1 MRPAEN
7 ILSEETGEMK
17 REIKAAHAD
26 TGGRA
31 YVGASGLLLAII
43 AIAGITFCSAC
54 SGSNGTT
61 DKPEKK
67 GKAKKQVSG
76 TPFSGGTFEA
86 SGAAYVPGADGI
98 LFVDDSRPGE
108 VFWMQIDQAGQ
119 QVGDIKHIPLGVT
132 VENPEG
138 ITSDGS
144 YFYIVGSQA
153 IPKGGER
160 NAIARFAFDPNTQ
173 SVKDASVIGNLREW
187 LLSRVADL
195 KGAGE
200 MKGSKGG
207 LNIEGLAWDPE
218 RKQLLLGL
226 RSPIINEQALI
237 VPVKL
242 GNPAGPFSSDNLQLG
257 QDKAIP
263 VSLGGS
269 GIRDIQYDNKLKSFL
284 LISGA
289 PENEEKG
296 DFILWQWD
304 GTSGQPIQKSVLDK
318 KVKPEGVTS
327 VEVGGQNFIYIV
339 CDASRYTKIDYTDL
353 D

>member
-1 MRPAEN
+1 
-7 ILSEETGEMK
+7 MK
-17 REIKAAHAD
+17 REIKAAHLD
-26 TGGRA
+26 TCGGA
-31 YVGASGLLLAII
+31 YVGALGLLLAIV
-43 AIAGITFCSAC
+43 AIAGITFCAAC
-54 SGSNGTT
+54 SSSEEPKNKS
-61 DKPEKK
+61 DKKD
-67 GKAKKQVSG
+67 KKQKPGSG
-76 TPFSGGTFEA
+76 TAFNGGTFEA
-86 SGAAYVPGADGI
+86 SGTVYVPGADGV
-98 LFVDDSRPGE
+98 LFVDDSRPSE
-108 VFWMQIDQAGQ
+108 IFWMKIDGAGQ
-119 QVGDIKHIPLGVT
+119 QVGDIKPINLGIT

-138 ITSDGS
+138 ITTDGT
-144 YFYIVGSQA
+144 YYYIVGSQA
-153 IPKGGER
+153 NPKSGER

-173 SVKDASVIGNLREW
+173 TVKDASVIGNLREW
-187 LLSRVADL
+187 LLSRVPDL

-200 MKGSKGG
+200 MKGSQGG
-207 LNIEGLAWDPE
+207 LNVEGLAWDPE
-218 RKQLLLGL
+218 RKRLLIGL

-242 GNPAGPFSSDNLQLG
+242 GNPAGPFSADNLQLE
-257 QDKAIP
+257 QDRAIP
-263 VSLGGS
+263 VAVGGS
-269 GIRDIQYDNKLKSFL
+269 GIRDLQYDNRLKSFL

-304 GTSGQPIQKSVLDK
+304 GKSQPVQKSVLDK